1 MPDSGPVPAGKRRA
15 TNVTLSEALVG
26 LAKELG
32 VNVSQACEA
41 GLAAEVKAARAKK
54 WLEENREAFEAY
66 NKYVEE
72 NGLTLERYR
81 TF

>member
-1 MPDSGPVPAGKRRA
+1 MPDSGPVPPAKRRA

-41 GLAAEVKAARAKK
+41 GLAAEVKAAGAKK
-54 WLEENREAFEAY
+54 WLEENREAIEY
-66 NKYVEE
+66 CNQQMEE
-72 NGLTLERYR
+72 RGLLLAEFRS
-81 TF
+81 F